1 MIGSNGN
8 GSTPNSGEPF
18 DPTTPDS
25 SPSDDT
31 IRWQKP
37 EDGAASHDPERT
49 VFGQPATRAEDAA
62 SPAERS
68 DAPEAPTF
76 GDAAEVDTTA
86 ELANPV
92 EAVATAEH
100 PRDEITELLPEA
112 PAAVP
117 EGDSITLSADSAP
130 EGEPE
135 TPAGAEPARPNQSTP
150 WCRKPLYIGIA
161 AALALALILAIA
173 IPLVTNLNKAKHGD
187 RLADEYTTALAT
199 HDQTWTEDRL
209 ASIEAISLADTLE
222 EKRDFFT
229 QSMGSMKSFDE
240 QCKAVESAAQAMA
253 ELQAAPMPTLGI
265 EPGADASEKYRQAQT
280 TASAHEAKA
289 AAEQELVTKGNEELA
304 VLSEFCLTLPQ
315 YNTVYNQYLS
325 SLETS
330 LKPTLTLQEG
340 DKVTLEGGK
349 KWTCNSTEGCPDL
362 TDQDNRT
369 KFADAFDASTTT
381 FYSTFSDLAKKQ
393 CFLSSMQT
401 VCDAYA
407 SEWSAAAT
415 SYKAATD
422 SLRNNE
428 PTIEAGSP
436 LYPDYESNV
445 QAASEHVKTG
455 DAKVAEAWKDIDP
468 AATDQDKT
476 GWQSRSL
483 KRILSG
489 HQDALTGYV
498 NAVRQAAAK

>member
-8 GSTPNSGEPF
+8 GSTPNDGEPF
-18 DPTTPDS
+18 DPTPTDS

-37 EDGAASHDPERT
+37 QDGASAHDREPT
-49 VFGQPATRAEDAA
+49 VFGQQATRAEDAA
-62 SPAERS
+62 STTELS
-68 DAPEAPTF
+68 NAPEAPTF
-76 GDAAEVDTTA
+76 VEATQLSPTAEFAHPLDADAAADSLHD
-86 ELANPV
+86 EL
-92 EAVATAEH
+92 
-100 PRDEITELLPEA
+100 TELLPQA
-112 PAAVP
+112 PAAEKEANSTP
-117 EGDSITLSADSAP
+117 LSAASA
-130 EGEPE
+130 
-135 TPAGAEPARPNQSTP
+135 TPAVPDEAAYKRPRQPHP
-150 WCRKPLYIGIA
+150 WYRKPLYIGIA

-173 IPLVTNLNKAKHGD
+173 IPLVMNLNKAKHGD
-187 RLADEYTTALAT
+187 RLADAYTTALAT
-199 HDQTWTEDRL
+199 HDQTWTEERL

-229 QSMGSMKSFDE
+229 QSMASMKSFDE

-253 ELQAAPMPTLGI
+253 ELQAAPMPTLVS
-265 EPGADASEKYRQAQT
+265 EPGADASEKYRQAQA
-280 TASAHEAKA
+280 TASANEAKA
-289 AAEQELVTKGNEELA
+289 AAEQELVTKGNEALA

-349 KWTCNSTEGCPDL
+349 KWTCNSAEGCPDL

-428 PTIEAGSP
+428 PTVEAGSP
-436 LYPDYESNV
+436 LYPDFESNV
-445 QAASEHVKTG
+445 QAASEHVKAG
-455 DAKVAEAWKDIDP
+455 DAKVAEAWKGIDP
-468 AATDQDKT
+468 DATDQDKT

-498 NAVRQAAAK
+498 NAVRQAAAT